1 MKIKVDTTISNS
13 LGINGATGSGTYPLR
28 VETDSNKQAGI
39 GEVGDLSSSF
49 TDAHAA
55 GGGATLF
62 LSRNNGDMTS
72 AIGTFDNGTSGLN
85 QNVFISSR
93 NDIYMGGG
101 DTVGSA
107 TEWFS
112 IKAGKVRFNTYTS
125 TSAHTGTAVAS
136 LAVDASGN
144 ILTEALSAGTP
155 SLDDVIEVNNTTNN
169 GIIINANSSE
179 AYLEIDNSLDDMR
192 MLMNASDTEFN
203 FNMKDPKP
211 VVFHTDDSESFRIDD
226 SQNVGFGTLTDS
238 IGAKVHIK
246 QVSGTMLKLEGD
258 TTYST
263 ITNVPS
269 TAGIVLFDH
278 DGVLSINDSVSNQTI
293 LSVMGNLDT
302 ASSTS
307 PLSGTMSKTN
317 GSTLFTGSSST
328 FTTQL
333 EAGSVIASSSY
344 GATIRYV
351 SSNTVGFFEETWAGG
366 TGSSSYQEE
375 TQTLAEFKDGM
386 GATKFKVEQNGR
398 VSIGV
403 NPTSSFNTWL
413 TIDTDHSNQGSHYKT
428 GIHINHEK
436 AGLQIGGDAGD
447 IGSESMLIDQGA
459 SYLGIVFRRTSH
471 TDYKIANG
479 NSSGL
484 IITRGTST
492 NQMIMGSNGMR
503 VGASVSGAPSV
514 DMDVEGDVMVR
525 NRKILMGTST
535 SSASSTTAWIL
546 SGTVTPNTTG
556 VSAPKGS
563 IYLRTNGGLGT
574 TLYTKYGT
582 SSTQWDPVT

>member
-13 LGINGATGSGTYPLR
+13 LGINGATGSSAYPLR

-39 GEVGDLSSSF
+39 GEVGNLSTSF
-49 TDAHAA
+49 TDANAA

-72 AIGTFDNGTSGLN
+72 AIGTFDTGTTGLN
-85 QNVFISSR
+85 QNIFISSR
-93 NDIYMGGG
+93 NNIYMGGG
-101 DTVGSA
+101 NSVGSA

-112 IKAGKVRFNTYTS
+112 IKSGKVRFNTYTS

-136 LAVDASGN
+136 LAVDANGN
-144 ILTEALSAGTP
+144 ILTEALAAGTP

-169 GIIINANSSE
+169 GIVINAAAAE
-179 AYLEIDNSLDDMR
+179 AYLEIDNSLDDVR
-192 MLMNASDTEFN
+192 MLMNADSAKFN

-211 VVFHTDDSESFRIDD
+211 IVFHTDDSEAMRIDD
-226 SQNVGFGTLTDS
+226 SQFVGIGTGETVD
-238 IGAKVHIK
+238 AKLHV
-246 QVSGTMLKLEGD
+246 VRTAGTILKLEGD

-269 TAGIVLFDH
+269 TAGIMLFDH
-278 DGVLSINDSVSNQTI
+278 DGVLSINDSVDNQTI

-302 ASSTS
+302 AASTGL
-307 PLSGTMSKTN
+307 LSGTMTKTN
-317 GSTLFTGSSST
+317 ASTLFTGSSSS
-328 FTTQL
+328 FTTQI
-333 EAGSVIASSSY
+333 EAGSVINSSSY
-344 GATIRYV
+344 AATVRYV
-351 SSNTVGFFEETWAGG
+351 SSDSVGFFVDTWTGG
-366 TGSSSYQEE
+366 SGASVYQQEN
-375 TQTLAEFKDGM
+375 QTLAEFKDGL
-386 GATKFKVEQNGR
+386 GNTKFKVEQNGR
-398 VSIGV
+398 VSVGI
-403 NPTSSFNTWL
+403 NPTSSFNTWF
-413 TIDTDHSNQGSHYKT
+413 TIDTDYSNQGTHKKT
-428 GIHINHEK
+428 GMHINHEN
-436 AGLQIGGDAGD
+436 AALQIGGDAGD
-447 IGSESMLIDQGA
+447 IGDESVLIDQG
-459 SYLGIVFRRTSH
+459 SDYVGIVFRRTSH

-546 SGTVTPNTTG
+546 SGTATPTSG
-556 VSAPKGS
+556 LSAPRGS
-563 IYLRTNGGLGT
+563 IYLKTNGGFGT

-582 SSTQWDPVT
+582 GSTQWDAVT